1 MSFWTS
7 TALEPKR
14 QYRFRLTITAVGG
27 GKAIGNAI
35 WFAKKVTIP
44 QFTVGEI
51 KHSFVDKTFYFPG
64 RVEWNTIEATL
75 VDPANPDAVDLTNK
89 ILVGSGY
96 YVPAKADGTED
107 WGSMS
112 KIEAATAIGEVII
125 DVIDQNGNSIEQWR
139 LINPFVKSVK
149 FGELSYDSDE
159 LREIG
164 IEFRYDYAICE
175 IGGNEHF
182 KAVDG
187 GKSEAKGQSG
197 AQALSVEASPN
208 TLDV

>member
-14 QYRFRLTITAVGG
+14 QYRFRLTISAVGG
-27 GKAIGNAI
+27 AGKVSNAI

-75 VDPANPDAVDLTNK
+75 VDPVNPDAVHITNK
-89 ILVGSGY
+89 MLVGSGY
-96 YVPAKADGTED
+96 FVPSNANGVED
-107 WGSMS
+107 YGSMS
-112 KIEAATAIGEVII
+112 KAEAVTAIGKVII
-125 DVIDQNGNSIEQWR
+125 EVIDQDGETLEEWILN
-139 LINPFVKSVK
+139 NPFIKSVK
-149 FGELSYDSDE
+149 YGELSYDSDE

-164 IEFRYDYAICE
+164 IEFRYDWATCITPD
-175 IGGNEHF
+175 GVHF
-182 KAVDG
+182 DAHAG
-187 GKSEAKGQSG
+187 GKEDAK
-197 AQALSVEASPN
+197 ASS
-208 TLDV
+208 DI

>member
-14 QYRFRLTITAVGG
+14 QYRFRLTISAVGG
-27 GKAIGNAI
+27 AGAVSNAI

-44 QFTVGEI
+44 SFTVGEI

-64 RVEWNTIEATL
+64 RVEWNAIEATL
-75 VDPANPDAVDLTNK
+75 VDPANPDAVDITNK

-96 YVPAKADGTED
+96 YVPSAANGAED

-112 KIEAATAIGEVII
+112 KVEAATAIGQVII
-125 DVIDQNGNSIEQWR
+125 DVIDQDGKSIEQWK

-149 FGELSYDSDE
+149 FGDLSYDSDE
-159 LREIG
+159 LREIS
-164 IEFRYDYAICE
+164 IEFRYDYAVCE
-175 IGGNEHF
+175 IDGKEHF
-182 KAVDG
+182 KAVDD
-187 GKSEAKGQSG
+187 GKTGSKAQSEAKAFAIDAVPEQ
-197 AQALSVEASPN
+197 
-208 TLDV
+208 TT

>member
-1 MSFWTS
+1 MSDFWTS

-27 GKAIGNAI
+27 NGVSNAI

-75 VDPANPDAVDLTNK
+75 VDPVNPDATDITHK
-89 ILVGSGY
+89 ILAGSGY
-96 YVPAKADGTED
+96 FVPSGADGASD

-112 KIEAATAIGEVII
+112 KKEATTAIGKVVIDII
-125 DVIDQNGNSIEQWR
+125 DENGASIEEWK
-139 LINPFVKSVK
+139 LVNPFVKSVK

-164 IEFRYDYAICE
+164 IEFRYDYAVCT
-175 IGGNEHF
+175 IGGKNHH
-182 KAVDG
+182 KAVDD
-187 GKSEAKGQSG
+187 GKTTAKTQSG
-197 AQALSVEASPN
+197 ATEHS
-208 TLDV
+208 TD

>member
-7 TALEPKR
+7 TATEPKR
-14 QYRFRLTITAVGG
+14 QYRFRLTISAVGG
-27 GKAIGNAI
+27 AGNVSNAI
-35 WFAKKVTIP
+35 WYAKKVTIP

-64 RVEWNTIEATL
+64 RVEWNTIEAPL
-75 VDPANPDAVDLTNK
+75 VDPANPDATDITNK

-96 YVPAKADGTED
+96 YVPSSANGAED
-107 WGSMS
+107 YGSMS
-112 KIEAATAIGEVII
+112 KEEATQAIGQVII
-125 DVIDQNGNSIEQWR
+125 DIIDKDGKSIEQWR

-164 IEFRYDYAICE
+164 IEFRYDYAICQ
-175 IGGNEHF
+175 IGDKQHF
-182 KAVDG
+182 KSVDNGKG
-187 GKSEAKGQSG
+187 GARDQSDTT
-197 AQALSVEASPN
+197 AQATEVG
-208 TLDV
+208 

>member
-27 GKAIGNAI
+27 GGSVGNAI

-75 VDPANPDAVDLTNK
+75 VDPADPDAVDITNK

-96 YVPAKADGTED
+96 YVPSKADGSED

-112 KIEAATAIGEVII
+112 KQEAAMAIGEVVI
-125 DVIDQNGNSIEQWR
+125 DVIDQDGKSIEQWR

-175 IGGNEHF
+175 IDGKQHF
-182 KAVDG
+182 KSVDG
-187 GKSEAKGQSG
+187 GKSDAKTQSEFQ
-197 AQALSVEASPN
+197 AQSIEQA
-208 TLDV
+208 

>member
-1 MSFWTS
+1 MSNFWTS

-14 QYRFRLTITAVGG
+14 QYRFRLTISAVGG
-27 GKAIGNAI
+27 GTGITNAI

-75 VDPANPDAVDLTNK
+75 VDPVNPDATDITHK
-89 ILVGSGY
+89 ILAGSGY
-96 YVPAKADGTED
+96 FVPSGADDASD

-112 KIEAATAIGEVII
+112 KAEAATAIGKVII
-125 DVIDQNGNSIEQWR
+125 EIIDQDGNAIEEWK

-164 IEFRYDYAICE
+164 IEFRYDYAICT
-175 IGGNEHF
+175 IDSKNHH
-182 KAVDG
+182 KAVAG
-187 GKSEAKGQSG
+187 GKTDSKNQSG
-197 AQALSVEASPN
+197 ATPHAVEP
-208 TLDV
+208 T